1 MAAQTLTGRF
11 AATISLSEIL
21 ASGLSNSQSAAGSL
35 SIAYDFVGGTSNTAL
50 AINQEFTKSATTVT
64 LNAAASQTYTL
75 TSLTDDSGRSKS
87 FANGV
92 RFMAVYVTSRT
103 AGDYLNMGAAATN
116 TWTGL
121 VNSNTAVVKCP
132 DFFVTAVGSTD
143 KLSIASGNDQVKF
156 TNAGSNPITF
166 KLVVWGNT

>member
-11 AATISLSEIL
+11 AATIQMSEIL
-21 ASGLSNSQSAAGSL
+21 ASGLSNSQAAAGTLAVS
-35 SIAYDFVGGTSNTAL
+35 YDFVNGAGNTAL
-50 AINQEFTKSATTVT
+50 AINQEFTKGATTVT

-75 TSLTDDSGRSKS
+75 TSLTDDSGRTKS

-121 VNSNTAVVKCP
+121 VNSNTAVIKLP
-132 DFFVTAVGSTD
+132 DFFATAIGSTD
-143 KLSIASGNDQVKF
+143 KLSVASGNDQVKF